1 MHPSPAFAI
10 DLATGLLRGG
20 RQVLS
25 PHRDPRPAGQ
35 APELLVVHGI
45 SLPPGEFGGPWI
57 DRLFCGDLPAEAHP
71 GFVAIAGLLRY
82 LRSHPMTIFVVYRLV
97 LAAIVVVYF
106 LAA

>member
-71 GFVAIAGLLRY
+71 GFVAIAGLRVSARRQCQPVRPL
-82 LRSHPMTIFVVYRLV
+82 P
-97 LAAIVVVYF
+97 
-106 LAA
+106 